1 MDKNEIIEA
10 DYKELVLPDDPQAI
24 AAEIRFITAQV
35 NKVAIAGIL
44 EIGRRFEKAKSMVEH
59 GQWGEFCQ
67 ELTGYSQSMAENY
80 IKVYKEYGGSEQVS
94 LFGDLSK
101 SQSIGNLGISK
112 LIELTA
118 IPADEREQFVEENNI
133 DESTTVKELREI
145 IEKQKQQL
153 WDKDIS
159 SKNKEHELKNEIKYS
174 QGKIKNA
181 EEEIERLTA
190 ELEEM
195 KNRPP
200 ADAPNSDVAA
210 LIAEAEENVR
220 ASTQK
225 TIDDLRADIEKKQK
239 EIDKKQKQLD
249 KLKNNGLE
257 EENKQLKESVSEA
270 EKKNADLAAEIERLK
285 KEAQLGSNKKLVVLD
300 LCFKTVQDDMS
311 RLSDAL
317 GDCRE
322 TDNYTKLSAAITE
335 TLDNLIKSMKVGD

>member
-1 MDKNEIIEA
+1 MDRNEIIEA
-10 DYKELVLPDDPQAI
+10 DYKELTLSDDPQAI

-112 LIELTA
+112 LLELTA
-118 IPADEREQFVEENNI
+118 IPADEREQFVEDNSV
-133 DESTTVKELREI
+133 DESTTVKELKEL
-145 IEKQKQQL
+145 IEKQKKDL
-153 WDKDIS
+153 SSLESEKRKKEYELAGEIDKL
-159 SKNKEHELKNEIKYS
+159 EE
-174 QGKIKNA
+174 QA
-181 EEEIERLTA
+181 ENSAAEIERLTA

-285 KEAQLGSNKKLVVLD
+285 KEARLGSNKKLVVLD
-300 LCFKTVQDDMS
+300 LCFKTVQDDLS

-322 TDNYTKLSAAITE
+322 TENYTKLSAAITE

>member
-1 MDKNEIIEA
+1 MENKDIIEA
-10 DYKELVLPDDPQAI
+10 DYKEISSDSDKLCEI
-24 AAEIRFITAQV
+24 TAEIRSLSNSLLWHFI
-35 NKVAIAGIL
+35 
-44 EIGRRFEKAKSMVEH
+44 EIGKRFEKAKALVKH
-59 GQWGEFCQ
+59 GKWGEYCEQ
-67 ELTGYSQSMAENY
+67 CTGYKQRMAENY
-80 IKVYKEYGGSEQVS
+80 IKIYHEYGSEQFS
-94 LFGDLSK
+94 LFDDFSN
-101 SQSIGNLGISK
+101 SQSIANLGATK
-112 LIELTA
+112 LLELTA
-118 IPADEREQFVEENNI
+118 IPADEREQFVEDNGV
-133 DESTTVKELREI
+133 DESTTVKELREL

-153 WDKDIS
+153 WDKDVR
-159 SKNKEHELKNEIKYS
+159 SKNKENELKNEIKYS

-181 EEEIERLTA
+181 EDEIERLTA

-285 KEAQLGSNKKLVVLD
+285 KEAQLGSNKKLVTLD
-300 LCFKTVQDDMS
+300 ICFKTVQDDLS

-322 TDNYTKLSAAITE
+322 TENYTKLSAAITG